1 MGIKDFLLAP
11 LYLFIIYQI
20 LFLIKKKECTD
31 NILHKYFIPAATA
44 KFVGAVALGL
54 VYFFYY
60 KGGDTVIFYKG
71 SSIINDIITTKP
83 LLGLEVLV
91 RDCKQPLSYE
101 LKAYFRGYMYI
112 YDNASFF
119 VVRIAAIIGLFTF
132 NSYLV
137 TSLFFSLIS
146 FSGSWALFRTLLNI
160 YPHMHKELA
169 YCIFFI
175 PSVIFWGSG
184 ILKDTLTFGAI
195 GWFFYA
201 FYHIFIQREINTKK
215 LIALVLSV
223 SVLFMVKIY
232 ILLAL
237 LPALVVWLFLVYNQ
251 KIKSSITRLVMLP
264 ILLIASLLMGFV
276 ASSRIAAQDEQYRI
290 ENLSNKAKITND
302 WLSYMSKLD
311 KGSYY
316 DLGITDYSPA
326 GLIKVFPRAVNV
338 TLFRPYLWEARKPI
352 MVMAAVESL
361 FFLFFS
367 VFTILKVGF
376 FKSISIAKNN
386 PIIPAFLIFSVG
398 LAFAVGVTAANF
410 GTLVRYKIPIMPF
423 YLLSFFILRG
433 GIKKQNRM
441 RA

>member
-1 MGIKDFLLAP
+1 
-11 LYLFIIYQI
+11 
-20 LFLIKKKECTD
+20 
-31 NILHKYFIPAATA
+31 
-44 KFVGAVALGL
+44 
-54 VYFFYY
+54 
-60 KGGDTVIFYKG
+60 
-71 SSIINDIITTKP
+71 
-83 LLGLEVLV
+83 
-91 RDCKQPLSYE
+91 
-101 LKAYFRGYMYI
+101 
-112 YDNASFF
+112 
-119 VVRIAAIIGLFTF
+119 
-132 NSYLV
+132 
-137 TSLFFSLIS
+137 
-146 FSGSWALFRTLLNI
+146 
-160 YPHMHKELA
+160 
-169 YCIFFI
+169 
-175 PSVIFWGSG
+175 VIFWGSG